1 MICAIW
7 ENGHD
12 GLAPRHERSRI
23 YTYQSGNDRS
33 NKPDGLDGHG
43 TSVMGK
49 DKGFAVAPAAGSA
62 TYIEGYCSFT
72 GKHAYDLRSMPAS
85 E

>member
-1 MICAIW
+1 MECKKIGSA
-7 ENGHD
+7 NLLGLLVHD
-12 GLAPRHERSRI
+12 C
-23 YTYQSGNDRS
+23 RS

-43 TSVMGK
+43 TSVTGK
-49 DKGFAVAPAAGSA
+49 NKGFAVAPAAGSA

-72 GKHAYDLRSMPAS
+72 GKHAYDLWSMPAS